1 MSNFVL
7 KKYEE
12 FYEKKGYIPPLFNPY
27 NCAEI
32 KDVAPCVT
40 TNCGGTGCSATVLI
54 IESGIFRKEN
64 DND

>member
-1 MSNFVL
+1 MNDFVL
-7 KKYEE
+7 KKYKEY
-12 FYEKKGYIPPLFNPY
+12 YEKHGYFPHMFNPY

-54 IESGIFRKEN
+54 IESEWQEN
-64 DND
+64 D

>member
-1 MSNFVL
+1 MDFVC

-12 FYEKKGYIPPLFNPY
+12 FYKKHGYVPSLFNPY

-32 KDVAPCVT
+32 KDIAPCVT

-54 IESGIFRKEN
+54 MEGVPLREEEN
-64 DND
+64 ND

>member
-1 MSNFVL
+1 MNDFVS

-12 FYEKKGYIPPLFNPY
+12 FYEKYGYIPTMFNPY

-32 KDVAPCVT
+32 TDIAPCVT

-54 IESGIFRKEN
+54 IEN
-64 DND
+64 DLI